1 MSTRIANSWRFTRRA
16 WALAAPYWSSEERWP
31 ARLLLISIVVLTL
44 GLVFLNVQ
52 LNDWNREFFE
62 AIQNKDFESFGPLLI
77 RFSVLAAIFIVGAVF
92 RLYLTQTLQ
101 MRWRI
106 WLTHEFLNQWL
117 NQHAYYQ
124 LEIGKSGADNP
135 DQRIAEDLRQFAF
148 NTLSLFFG
156 FLGSVVTLVSFIGI
170 LWVISGPLA
179 LSLFGFDVEIPG
191 YMVWVAIGYAI
202 FGSVLTHIIGRPLI
216 RLNFQ
221 QQRVEADLR
230 FGLVRLRENSE
241 GVALYGGESTER
253 RDLDSRVDRI
263 RANWWQLMRY
273 TKNLTFLT
281 TGYDQLADIF
291 PILVAAPRYFTGAI
305 SLGVLTQIGNAFGQV
320 QGSLSW
326 FVGSYGSLADWK
338 ATVDR
343 LITFEDAMQA
353 ARVQATRRSGIQLV
367 PNGTS
372 SVRAEHLELE
382 LPDGRVIMP
391 DVSLAVEPGERVLIS
406 GPTGVGKST
415 LFRAMAG
422 IWPFGTGEVHV
433 PREAHL
439 LFLPQRPYLPIASLR
454 DATLYPD
461 AARAGAVDDA
471 MLREVLEKVGLCAF
485 ATRLDDVDNW
495 SMRMSGGEQQRL
507 AIARAVLQRPDWLF
521 LDEATAALDDES
533 EQAMYA
539 LLRERLPETAI
550 VSIAHRRGV
559 AAFHTR
565 QIALGKPEV
574 VAPTPITEMVPLAA
588 AV

>member
-1 MSTRIANSWRFTRRA
+1 MVAIIA
-16 WALAAPYWSSEERWP
+16 
-31 ARLLLISIVVLTL
+31 LTL
-44 GLVFLNVQ
+44 GLVFLNVL

-77 RFSVLAAIFIVGAVF
+77 RFSLLAAIFIVGAVF
-92 RLYLTQTLQ
+92 RLYLTQMLQ

-106 WLTHEFLNQWL
+106 WLTRQFLDQWFS
-117 NQHAYYQ
+117 QHVYYR
-124 LEIGKSGADNP
+124 LELGRGGADNP
-135 DQRIAEDLRQFAF
+135 DQRIAEDLRMFAF

-179 LSLFGFDVEIPG
+179 LSIFGFDLEIQG
-191 YMVWVAIGYAI
+191 YMVWVAIGYAVI
-202 FGSVLTHIIGRPLI
+202 GSFLTHFVGRPLI

-326 FVGSYGSLADWK
+326 FVESYGSLADWK

-343 LITFEDAMQA
+343 LLTFEEAMEAARRQAMQ
-353 ARVQATRRSGIQLV
+353 QTGIHVV
-367 PNGTS
+367 PNGTAA
-372 SVRAEHLELE
+372 VHADHLELG
-382 LPDGRVIMP
+382 LPDGSVIVP
-391 DVSLAVEPGERVLIS
+391 DVSLDVAPGERVLIS
-406 GPTGVGKST
+406 GPTGAGKST

-422 IWPFGTGEVHV
+422 IWPFGAGQVHV
-433 PREAHL
+433 PSDAHM

-454 DATLYPD
+454 DAMLYPD
-461 AARAGAVDDA
+461 PTRAGSVDDA
-471 MLREVLEKVGLCAF
+471 TLRDVLDAVGLDAF
-485 ATRLDDVDNW
+485 TNRLDDVDNW
-495 SMRMSGGEQQRL
+495 SMQMSGGEQQRL
-507 AIARAVLQRPDWLF
+507 AIARAILQRPTWLF

-533 EQAMYA
+533 EQAMYS
-539 LLRERLPETAI
+539 LLRSRLPDTAI
-550 VSIAHRRGV
+550 VSIAHRQGV

-565 QIALGKPEV
+565 QIALAHREPEL
-574 VAPTPITEMVPLAA
+574 TPKEVVPLAA
-588 AV
+588 AG